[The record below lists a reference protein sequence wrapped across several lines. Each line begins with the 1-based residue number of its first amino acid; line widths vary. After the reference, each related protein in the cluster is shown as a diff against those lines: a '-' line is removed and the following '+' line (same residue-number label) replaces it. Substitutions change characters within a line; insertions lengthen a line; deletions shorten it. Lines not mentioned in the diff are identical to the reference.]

1 MCSHLEMA
9 SNAQWEKKTPS
20 HFSFIMFHPH
30 GFSSEFSM
38 FLLVFSHGFSPGE
51 FFGEIQG
58 PGRELHIR
66 VAEHGDAQV
75 VQLHEMFRQHVT
87 TQLVDDGWM
96 DGWIDGLYS

>member
-1 MCSHLEMA
+1 MD
-9 SNAQWEKKTPS
+9 
-20 HFSFIMFHPH
+20 
-30 GFSSEFSM
+30 
-38 FLLVFSHGFSPGE
+38 FLLV
-51 FFGEIQG
+51 FFGEIQSVLG
-58 PGRELHIR
+58 VFHIR

>member
-38 FLLVFSHGFSPGE
+38 FLLVFSHGFSPG
-51 FFGEIQG
+51 FLRGNPG
-58 PGRELHIR
+58 RSGRELHIR

-96 DGWIDGLYS
+96 DG